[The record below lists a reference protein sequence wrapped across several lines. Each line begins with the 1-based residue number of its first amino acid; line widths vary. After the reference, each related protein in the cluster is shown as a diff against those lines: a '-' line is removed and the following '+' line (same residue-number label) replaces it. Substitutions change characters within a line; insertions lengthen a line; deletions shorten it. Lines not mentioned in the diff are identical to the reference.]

1 MKHNIDSCFIDSVI
15 KKDLFKSSLKKTSFI
30 IDKIKKSKDPLLL
43 SFLNQ
48 FYNYEKKKINKLAS
62 YYQKKFKDVIVL
74 GTGGSS
80 KAGRTFVQIAYR
92 TFGRNP
98 KLPQITFLEN
108 IDFQDF
114 NDLFKKKKI
123 NLKKTGIIVISKSGE
138 TNETLVQFLIFL
150 SKYRK
155 NFGKEKIQKHFTVI
169 TKKGNSSLR
178 NLANDFLID
187 VIDLDNNLSGRF
199 SAFSPVGLLPAA
211 ISGLNIKKIT
221 EGASSLLNKSLK
233 KQRKVPSEGAALH
246 HAAQN
251 SKINISVLLTYTERL
266 RNFGFWHEQL
276 IAESL
281 GKKNTG
287 FTPIHSMGATDQHSL
302 LQLFLEGPK
311 DKLITFIT
319 LKKQKD
325 QIKINK
331 NLISKVKKLFFLKKK
346 SLNKLLDFEMEKV
359 CRLLKEYKRPYRT
372 IILNKCDEF
381 EIGYLMMNFMLETII
396 LAYLNNLNPF
406 DQPAIDKG
414 KSISLK

>member
-1 MKHNIDSCFIDSVI
+1 MKHNIDNCFIDSVI
-15 KKDLFKSSLKKTSFI
+15 KKNLFKSSLKKIDFI
-30 IDKIKKSKDPLLL
+30 IDEIKKSKDPLLL

-48 FYNYEKKKINKLAS
+48 FYSYQKKKINKLAS
-62 YYQKKFKDVIVL
+62 YHQKNFKDVIIL

-80 KAGRTFVQIAYR
+80 KSGRTFVQIAYR
-92 TFGRNP
+92 TFGRHP
-98 KLPQITFLEN
+98 KFPKITFLEN

-114 NDLFKKKKI
+114 DDLFKKI
-123 NLKKTGIIVISKSGE
+123 NLKKTGIIVISNSGE

-150 SKYRK
+150 SKYRTSFQK
-155 NFGKEKIQKHFTVI
+155 KKIQKYFTVI
-169 TKKGNSSLR
+169 TKRGSSSLR
-178 NLANDFLID
+178 NLAKDFSIN
-187 VIDLDNNLSGRF
+187 VIDLDNNLTGRF
-199 SAFSPVGLLPAA
+199 SSFSPVGLLPAA
-211 ISGLNIKKIT
+211 ISGLNITKIT
-221 EGASSLLNKSLK
+221 EGALSLLNKSLK
-233 KQRKVPSEGAALH
+233 KQQKTPFEGAAILY
-246 HAAQN
+246 AAQN

-281 GKKNTG
+281 GKKNSG

-311 DKLITFIT
+311 DKIITFIT

-325 QIKINK
+325 QIKINN
-331 NLISKVKKLFFLKKK
+331 NLISKIKKLSFLKKK

-359 CRLLKEYKRPYRT
+359 CGLLKEYKRPYRT
-372 IILNKCDEF
+372 ITLNKCDEF
-381 EIGYLMMNFMLETII
+381 EIGYLMMNFMLETIT

-414 KSISLK
+414 KSINLK

>member
-1 MKHNIDSCFIDSVI
+1 MKHNINNCFIDSVI
-15 KKDLFKSSLKKTSFI
+15 KKDSFKSSLKKTNFI
-30 IDKIKKSKDPLLL
+30 IDQIKKSKEPLLL

-48 FYNYEKKKINKLAS
+48 FNNYQKEELNKLGS
-62 YYQKKFKDVIVL
+62 YYQKNFKDVIIL

-92 TFGRNP
+92 TFGRSP
-98 KLPQITFLEN
+98 KFPKITFLEN

-114 NDLFKKKKI
+114 NDLFKKI

-150 SKYRK
+150 SKY
-155 NFGKEKIQKHFTVI
+155 KESFQKQKIEKYFTVI
-169 TKKGNSSLR
+169 TKKGSSSLR
-178 NLANDFLID
+178 NLANDFSIG

-199 SAFSPVGLLPAA
+199 SAFSPIGLLPAA
-211 ISGLNIKKIT
+211 ISGLNVQNIT
-221 EGASSLLNKSLK
+221 KGALSLLNEYLK
-233 KQRKVPSEGAALH
+233 KQQIIPSEGAALH
-246 HAAQN
+246 YAAQN

-266 RNFGFWHEQL
+266 RNFGYWHEQL

-281 GKKNTG
+281 GKKNKG
-287 FTPIHSMGATDQHSL
+287 FTPVHSMGATDQHSL

-325 QIKINK
+325 QIKINN
-331 NLISKVKKLFFLKKK
+331 NLISKVKKLSFLKKE

-359 CRLLKEYKRPYRT
+359 CRLLNEYKRPYRT
-372 IILNKCDEF
+372 IILNKCAEF

-414 KSISLK
+414 KSIKLK

>member
-1 MKHNIDSCFIDSVI
+1 MKHNINNCFIDSVI
-15 KKDLFKSSLKKTSFI
+15 KKDSYKSSLKKINFI
-30 IDKIKKSKDPLLL
+30 IDQIKKSKEPLLL

-48 FYNYEKKKINKLAS
+48 FNNYQKEELNKLGS
-62 YYQKKFKDVIVL
+62 YYQKNFKDVIIL

-92 TFGRNP
+92 TFGRSP
-98 KLPQITFLEN
+98 KFPKITFLEN

-114 NDLFKKKKI
+114 NDLFKKI

-138 TNETLVQFLIFL
+138 TNETLVQILIFL
-150 SKYRK
+150 SKY
-155 NFGKEKIQKHFTVI
+155 KESFQKQKIEKYFTVI
-169 TKKGNSSLR
+169 TKKGSSSLR
-178 NLANDFLID
+178 NLANDFSIG

-199 SAFSPVGLLPAA
+199 SAFSPIGLLPAA
-211 ISGLNIKKIT
+211 ISGLNVQNIT
-221 EGASSLLNKSLK
+221 KGALSLLNEYLK
-233 KQRKVPSEGAALH
+233 KQQIIPSEGAALH
-246 HAAQN
+246 YAAQN

-266 RNFGFWHEQL
+266 RNFGYWHEQL

-281 GKKNTG
+281 GKKNKG
-287 FTPIHSMGATDQHSL
+287 FTPVHSMGATDQHSL

-325 QIKINK
+325 QIKINN
-331 NLISKVKKLFFLKKK
+331 NLISKVKKLSFLKKE

-359 CRLLKEYKRPYRT
+359 CRLLNEYKRPYRT
-372 IILNKCDEF
+372 IILNKCAEF

-414 KSISLK
+414 KSIKLK

>member
-1 MKHNIDSCFIDSVI
+1 MKHNINNCFIDSVI
-15 KKDLFKSSLKKTSFI
+15 KKDSYKSSLKKINFI
-30 IDKIKKSKDPLLL
+30 IDQIKKSKEPLLL

-48 FYNYEKKKINKLAS
+48 FNNYQKEELNKLGS
-62 YYQKKFKDVIVL
+62 YYQKNFKDVIIL

-92 TFGRNP
+92 TFGRSP
-98 KLPQITFLEN
+98 KFPKITFLEN

-114 NDLFKKKKI
+114 NDLFKKI

-150 SKYRK
+150 SKY
-155 NFGKEKIQKHFTVI
+155 KESFQKQKIEKYFTVI
-169 TKKGNSSLR
+169 TKKGSSLLR
-178 NLANDFLID
+178 NLANDFSIG

-199 SAFSPVGLLPAA
+199 SAFSPIGLLPAA
-211 ISGLNIKKIT
+211 ISGLNVQNIT
-221 EGASSLLNKSLK
+221 KGALSLLNEYLK
-233 KQRKVPSEGAALH
+233 KQQIIPSEGAALH
-246 HAAQN
+246 YAAQN

-266 RNFGFWHEQL
+266 RNFGYWHEQL

-281 GKKNTG
+281 GKKNKG
-287 FTPIHSMGATDQHSL
+287 FTPVHSMGATDQHSL

-325 QIKINK
+325 QIKINN
-331 NLISKVKKLFFLKKK
+331 NLISKVKKLSFLKKE

-359 CRLLKEYKRPYRT
+359 CRLLNEYKRPYRT
-372 IILNKCDEF
+372 IILNKCAEF

-414 KSISLK
+414 KSIKLK

>member
-1 MKHNIDSCFIDSVI
+1 MKHNINNCFIDSVI
-15 KKDLFKSSLKKTSFI
+15 KKDSYKSSLKKINFI
-30 IDKIKKSKDPLLL
+30 IDQIKKSKEPLLL

-48 FYNYEKKKINKLAS
+48 FNNYQKEELNKLGS
-62 YYQKKFKDVIVL
+62 YYQKNFKDVIIL
-74 GTGGSS
+74 GTRGSS

-92 TFGRNP
+92 TFGRSP
-98 KLPQITFLEN
+98 KFPKITFLEN

-114 NDLFKKKKI
+114 NDLFKKI

-150 SKYRK
+150 SKY
-155 NFGKEKIQKHFTVI
+155 KESFQKQKIEKYFTVI
-169 TKKGNSSLR
+169 TKKGSSSLR
-178 NLANDFLID
+178 NLANDFSIG

-199 SAFSPVGLLPAA
+199 SAFSPIGLLPAA
-211 ISGLNIKKIT
+211 ISGLNVQNIT
-221 EGASSLLNKSLK
+221 KGALSLLNEYLK
-233 KQRKVPSEGAALH
+233 KQQIIPSEGAALH
-246 HAAQN
+246 YAAQN

-266 RNFGFWHEQL
+266 RNFGYWHEQL

-281 GKKNTG
+281 GKKNKG
-287 FTPIHSMGATDQHSL
+287 FTPVHSMGATDQHSL

-325 QIKINK
+325 QIKINN
-331 NLISKVKKLFFLKKK
+331 NLISKVKKLSFLKKE

-359 CRLLKEYKRPYRT
+359 CRLLNEYKRPYRT
-372 IILNKCDEF
+372 IILNKCAEF

-414 KSISLK
+414 KSIKLK

>member
-1 MKHNIDSCFIDSVI
+1 MKHNINNCFIDPVI
-15 KKDLFKSSLKKTSFI
+15 KKDLFKSSMNKISLI
-30 IDKIKKSKDPLLL
+30 IDKIKVSKDPLLL

-48 FYNYEKKKINKLAS
+48 FDNYQEKKINKLAL
-62 YYQKKFKDVIVL
+62 YYQKSFKDVIIL

-92 TFGRNP
+92 TFGRSP
-98 KLPQITFLEN
+98 KFPKITFLEN

-114 NDLFKKKKI
+114 NDLFKKI

-138 TNETLVQFLIFL
+138 TNETLIQFLVFL
-150 SKYRK
+150 SKYK
-155 NFGKEKIQKHFTVI
+155 TNFKKKEIQKYFTVI
-169 TKKGNSSLR
+169 TRKESNSLR
-178 NLANDFLID
+178 NLAKNFSINIMDID
-187 VIDLDNNLSGRF
+187 SDLSGRF

-221 EGASSLLNKSLK
+221 EGAASLLNKSLK
-233 KQRKVPSEGAALH
+233 KKQKTPFEGAALH
-246 HAAQN
+246 FSAQK

-266 RNFGFWHEQL
+266 RNFGYWHEQL
-276 IAESL
+276 MSESL
-281 GKKNTG
+281 GKKNIG

-311 DKLITFIT
+311 DKLITFIA

-325 QIKINK
+325 RIKISN
-331 NLISKVKKLFFLKKK
+331 NLISKVKKLSFLKKK
-346 SLNKLLDFEMEKV
+346 SLNTLLDFEMEKV
-359 CRLLKEYKRPYRT
+359 CKLLNEYKRPYR
-372 IILNKCDEF
+372 IITLNKCAEF
-381 EIGYLMMNFMLETII
+381 EIGYLMMNFMLETIT

>member
-1 MKHNIDSCFIDSVI
+1 MKHNIDNCFIDPVI
-15 KKDLFKSSLKKTSFI
+15 RKDLFKSTLNKIGSI
-30 IDKIKKSKDPLLL
+30 IEKIKKKEDPLLL

-48 FYNYEKKKINKLAS
+48 FNNFEKKKINNLAH
-62 YYQKKFKDVIVL
+62 YHQKNFSDVIVL

-98 KLPQITFLEN
+98 KFPKITFIEN

-114 NDLFKKKKI
+114 NDLFKKI
-123 NLKKTGIIVISKSGE
+123 NLKKTGVIVISKSGE
-138 TNETLVQFLIFL
+138 TNETLVQFLVFL
-150 SKYRK
+150 SKYK
-155 NFGKEKIQKHFTVI
+155 SIFEKKKIQKYFTVI
-169 TKKGNSSLR
+169 TKKGESSLR
-178 NLANDFLID
+178 NLAEDFSIKIL
-187 VIDLDNNLSGRF
+187 DLDSNLSGRF
-199 SAFSPVGLLPAA
+199 SAFSSVGLLPAA
-211 ISGLNIKKIT
+211 ISGLNTKKILD
-221 EGASSLLNKSLK
+221 GASSLLSKSLK
-233 KQRKVPSEGAALH
+233 KKMLVPYEGAALH
-246 HAAQN
+246 YAAQN

-281 GKKNTG
+281 GKKNLG

-311 DKLITFIT
+311 DKLITFVT

-325 QIKINK
+325 KIKIHN
-331 NLISKVKKLFFLKKK
+331 NLFTKVKRLSFLKKK
-346 SLNKLLDFEMEKV
+346 SLNKLLDFEMDKV
-359 CRLLKEYKRPYRT
+359 CKLLKKYKRPFR
-372 IILNKCDEF
+372 IITLKKCDEY
-381 EIGYLMMNFMLETII
+381 EIGYLMMNFMLETIT

-414 KSISLK
+414 KSIKLK

>member
-1 MKHNIDSCFIDSVI
+1 MKHNIDNCFIDSVI
-15 KKDLFKSSLKKTSFI
+15 KKDSYKSSLKKINFI
-30 IDKIKKSKDPLLL
+30 IDQIKKSKEPLLL

-48 FYNYEKKKINKLAS
+48 FNNYQKEELNKLGS
-62 YYQKKFKDVIVL
+62 YYQKNFKDVIIL

-92 TFGRNP
+92 TFGRSP
-98 KLPQITFLEN
+98 KFPKITFLEN

-114 NDLFKKKKI
+114 NDLFKKI

-150 SKYRK
+150 SKY
-155 NFGKEKIQKHFTVI
+155 KESFQKQKIEKYFTVI
-169 TKKGNSSLR
+169 TKKGSSSLR
-178 NLANDFLID
+178 NLANDFSIG

-199 SAFSPVGLLPAA
+199 SAFSPIGLLPAA
-211 ISGLNIKKIT
+211 ISGLNVQNIT
-221 EGASSLLNKSLK
+221 KGALSLLNEYLK
-233 KQRKVPSEGAALH
+233 KQQIIPSEGAALH
-246 HAAQN
+246 YAAQN

-266 RNFGFWHEQL
+266 RNFGYWHEQL

-281 GKKNTG
+281 GKKNKG
-287 FTPIHSMGATDQHSL
+287 FTPVHSMGATDQHSL

-325 QIKINK
+325 QIKINN
-331 NLISKVKKLFFLKKK
+331 NLISKVKKLSFLKKE

-359 CRLLKEYKRPYRT
+359 CRLLNEYKRPYRT
-372 IILNKCDEF
+372 IILNKCAEF

-414 KSISLK
+414 KSIKLK

>member
-1 MKHNIDSCFIDSVI
+1 MKHNINNCFISSVI
-15 KKDLFKSSLKKTSFI
+15 KKDLFKSSLKKINFI
-30 IDKIKKSKDPLLL
+30 IDQIKKSKESLLL

-48 FYNYEKKKINKLAS
+48 FNNYQKEKLNKLAS
-62 YYQKKFKDVIVL
+62 YYQKNFKDVIIL

-98 KLPQITFLEN
+98 KFPKITFLEN

-114 NDLFKKKKI
+114 NDLFKKI

-150 SKYRK
+150 SKY
-155 NFGKEKIQKHFTVI
+155 KESFQKQKIEKYFTVI
-169 TKKGNSSLR
+169 TKKGSSSLR
-178 NLANDFLID
+178 NLANDFSIG

-199 SAFSPVGLLPAA
+199 SAFSPIGLLPAA
-211 ISGLNIKKIT
+211 ISGLNVQNIT
-221 EGASSLLNKSLK
+221 KGALSLLNEYLK
-233 KQRKVPSEGAALH
+233 KQQIIPSEGAALH
-246 HAAQN
+246 YAAQN

-266 RNFGFWHEQL
+266 RNFGYWHEQL

-281 GKKNTG
+281 GKKNKG
-287 FTPIHSMGATDQHSL
+287 FTPVHSMGATDQHSL

-325 QIKINK
+325 QIKINN
-331 NLISKVKKLFFLKKK
+331 NLISKVKKLSFLKKE

-359 CRLLKEYKRPYRT
+359 CRLLNEYKRPYRT
-372 IILNKCDEF
+372 IILNKCAEF

-414 KSISLK
+414 KSIKLK

>member
-1 MKHNIDSCFIDSVI
+1 MKHNINNCFIDPVI
-15 KKDLFKSSLKKTSFI
+15 RKDLFKSSMNKINLI

-48 FYNYEKKKINKLAS
+48 FDNYQKKKINKLAL
-62 YYQKKFKDVIVL
+62 YYQKSFTDVIIL

-92 TFGRNP
+92 TFGRSP
-98 KLPQITFLEN
+98 KFPKITFLEN

-114 NDLFKKKKI
+114 NDLFKKI

-150 SKYRK
+150 SKY
-155 NFGKEKIQKHFTVI
+155 KESFQKQKIEKYFTVI
-169 TKKGNSSLR
+169 TKKGSSSLR
-178 NLANDFLID
+178 NLANDFSIG

-199 SAFSPVGLLPAA
+199 SAFSPIGLLPAA
-211 ISGLNIKKIT
+211 ISGLNVQNIT
-221 EGASSLLNKSLK
+221 KGALSLLNEYLK
-233 KQRKVPSEGAALH
+233 KQQIIPSEGAALH
-246 HAAQN
+246 YAAQN

-266 RNFGFWHEQL
+266 RNFGYWHEQL

-281 GKKNTG
+281 GKKNKG
-287 FTPIHSMGATDQHSL
+287 FTPVHSMGATDQHSL

-325 QIKINK
+325 QIKINN
-331 NLISKVKKLFFLKKK
+331 NLISKVKKLSFLKKE

-359 CRLLKEYKRPYRT
+359 CRLLNEYKRPYRT
-372 IILNKCDEF
+372 IILNKCAEF

-414 KSISLK
+414 KSIKLK

>member
-30 IDKIKKSKDPLLL
+30 IDEIKKSKDPLLL

-48 FYNYEKKKINKLAS
+48 FYNYGKKKINKLAS
-62 YYQKKFKDVIVL
+62 YYQKNFKDVIVL

-114 NDLFKKKKI
+114 NDLFKKI

-155 NFGKEKIQKHFTVI
+155 NFGKEKIQKHFTII

-211 ISGLNIKKIT
+211 IAGLNIKKIT
-221 EGASSLLNKSLK
+221 EGASSLLNKFLK
-233 KQRKVPSEGAALH
+233 KQRKIPSEGAALH
-246 HAAQN
+246 YAAQN

-319 LKKQKD
+319 LKTQKD

-372 IILNKCDEF
+372 IMLNKCDEF

>member
-1 MKHNIDSCFIDSVI
+1 MKHNINNCFIDSVI
-15 KKDLFKSSLKKTSFI
+15 KKDSYKSSLKKTNFI
-30 IDKIKKSKDPLLL
+30 IDQIKKSKEPLLL

-48 FYNYEKKKINKLAS
+48 FNNYQKEELNKLGS
-62 YYQKKFKDVIVL
+62 YYQKNFKDVIIL

-92 TFGRNP
+92 TFGRSP
-98 KLPQITFLEN
+98 KFPKITFLEN

-114 NDLFKKKKI
+114 NDLFKKI

-150 SKYRK
+150 SKY
-155 NFGKEKIQKHFTVI
+155 KESFQKQKIEKYFTVI
-169 TKKGNSSLR
+169 TKKGSSSLR
-178 NLANDFLID
+178 NLANDFSIG

-199 SAFSPVGLLPAA
+199 SAFSPIGLLPAA
-211 ISGLNIKKIT
+211 ISGLNVQNIT
-221 EGASSLLNKSLK
+221 KGALSLLNEYLK
-233 KQRKVPSEGAALH
+233 KQQIIPSEGAALH
-246 HAAQN
+246 YAAQN

-266 RNFGFWHEQL
+266 RNFGYWHEQL

-281 GKKNTG
+281 GKKNKG
-287 FTPIHSMGATDQHSL
+287 FTPVHSMGATDQHSL

-325 QIKINK
+325 QIKINN
-331 NLISKVKKLFFLKKK
+331 NLISKVKKLSFLKKE

-359 CRLLKEYKRPYRT
+359 CRLLNEYKRPYRT
-372 IILNKCDEF
+372 IILNKCAEF

-414 KSISLK
+414 KSIKLK

>member
-1 MKHNIDSCFIDSVI
+1 MKHNINSCFVDNVI
-15 KKDLFKSSLKKTSFI
+15 KKDLFKSSLKKINFI
-30 IDKIKKSKDPLLL
+30 IDQIKKSKEPLLL

-48 FYNYEKKKINKLAS
+48 FNNYQKEELNKLGS
-62 YYQKKFKDVIVL
+62 YYQKNFKDVIIL

-92 TFGRNP
+92 TFGRSP
-98 KLPQITFLEN
+98 KFPKITFLEN

-114 NDLFKKKKI
+114 NDLFKKI

-150 SKYRK
+150 SKY
-155 NFGKEKIQKHFTVI
+155 KESFQKQKIEKYFTVI
-169 TKKGNSSLR
+169 TKKGSSSLR
-178 NLANDFLID
+178 NLANDFSIG

-199 SAFSPVGLLPAA
+199 SAFSPIGLLPAA
-211 ISGLNIKKIT
+211 ISGLNVQNIT
-221 EGASSLLNKSLK
+221 KGALSLLNEYLK
-233 KQRKVPSEGAALH
+233 KQQIIPSEGAALH
-246 HAAQN
+246 YAAQN

-266 RNFGFWHEQL
+266 RNFGYWHEQL

-281 GKKNTG
+281 GKKNKG

-325 QIKINK
+325 QIKINN
-331 NLISKVKKLFFLKKK
+331 NLISKVKKLSFLKKE

-359 CRLLKEYKRPYRT
+359 CRLLNEYKRPYRT
-372 IILNKCDEF
+372 IILNKCAEF

-414 KSISLK
+414 KSIKLK

>member
-1 MKHNIDSCFIDSVI
+1 MKHTINNCFINSVI
-15 KKDLFKSSLKKTSFI
+15 KKDLFKSSLKKINFI
-30 IDKIKKSKDPLLL
+30 IDQIKKSKEPLLL

-48 FYNYEKKKINKLAS
+48 FNNYQKEELNKLGS
-62 YYQKKFKDVIVL
+62 YYQKNFKDVIIL

-92 TFGRNP
+92 TFGRHP
-98 KLPQITFLEN
+98 KFPNITFLEN

-114 NDLFKKKKI
+114 NDLFKKI

-150 SKYRK
+150 SKY
-155 NFGKEKIQKHFTVI
+155 KESFQKLKIEKYFTVI
-169 TKKGNSSLR
+169 TKKGSSSLR
-178 NLANDFLID
+178 NLANDFSIG

-199 SAFSPVGLLPAA
+199 SAFSPIGLLPAA
-211 ISGLNIKKIT
+211 ISGLNVQNIT
-221 EGASSLLNKSLK
+221 KGALSLLNEYLK
-233 KQRKVPSEGAALH
+233 KQQIIPSEGAALH
-246 HAAQN
+246 YAAQN

-266 RNFGFWHEQL
+266 RNFGYWHEQL

-281 GKKNTG
+281 GKKNKG
-287 FTPIHSMGATDQHSL
+287 FTPVHSMGATDQHSL

-325 QIKINK
+325 QIKINN
-331 NLISKVKKLFFLKKK
+331 NLISKVKKLSFLKKE

-359 CRLLKEYKRPYRT
+359 CRLLNEYKRPYRT
-372 IILNKCDEF
+372 IILNKCAEF

-414 KSISLK
+414 KSIKLK

>member
-1 MKHNIDSCFIDSVI
+1 MKHNINNCFIDSVI
-15 KKDLFKSSLKKTSFI
+15 KKDSYKSSLKKINFI
-30 IDKIKKSKDPLLL
+30 IDQIKKSKEPLLL

-48 FYNYEKKKINKLAS
+48 FNNYQKEELNKLGS
-62 YYQKKFKDVIVL
+62 YYQKNFKDVIIL

-92 TFGRNP
+92 TFGRSP
-98 KLPQITFLEN
+98 KFPKITFLEN

-114 NDLFKKKKI
+114 NDLFKKI

-150 SKYRK
+150 SKY
-155 NFGKEKIQKHFTVI
+155 KESFQKQKIEKYFTVI
-169 TKKGNSSLR
+169 TKKGSSSLR
-178 NLANDFLID
+178 NLANDFSIG

-199 SAFSPVGLLPAA
+199 SAFSPIGLLPAA
-211 ISGLNIKKIT
+211 ISGLNVQNIT
-221 EGASSLLNKSLK
+221 KGALSLLNEYLK
-233 KQRKVPSEGAALH
+233 KQQIIPSEGAALH
-246 HAAQN
+246 YAAQN

-266 RNFGFWHEQL
+266 RNFGYWHEQL

-281 GKKNTG
+281 GKKNKG
-287 FTPIHSMGATDQHSL
+287 FTPVHSMGATDQHSL

-325 QIKINK
+325 QIKINN
-331 NLISKVKKLFFLKKK
+331 NLISKVKKLSFLKKE

-359 CRLLKEYKRPYRT
+359 CRLLNEYKRPYRT
-372 IILNKCDEF
+372 IILNKCAEF

-414 KSISLK
+414 KSIKLK

>member
-1 MKHNIDSCFIDSVI
+1 MKHNINNCFIDSVI
-15 KKDLFKSSLKKTSFI
+15 KKDSYKSSLKKINFI
-30 IDKIKKSKDPLLL
+30 IDQIKKSKEPLLL

-48 FYNYEKKKINKLAS
+48 FNNYQKEELNKLGS
-62 YYQKKFKDVIVL
+62 YYQKNFKDVIIL

-92 TFGRNP
+92 TFGRSP
-98 KLPQITFLEN
+98 KFPKITFLEN

-114 NDLFKKKKI
+114 NDLFKKI

-150 SKYRK
+150 SKY
-155 NFGKEKIQKHFTVI
+155 KESFQKQKIEKYFTVI
-169 TKKGNSSLR
+169 TKKGSSSLR
-178 NLANDFLID
+178 NLANDFSIG

-199 SAFSPVGLLPAA
+199 SAFSPIGLLPAA
-211 ISGLNIKKIT
+211 ISGLNVQNIT
-221 EGASSLLNKSLK
+221 KGALSLLNEYLK
-233 KQRKVPSEGAALH
+233 KQQIIPSEGAALH
-246 HAAQN
+246 YAAQN

-266 RNFGFWHEQL
+266 RNFGYWHEQL

-281 GKKNTG
+281 GKKNKG
-287 FTPIHSMGATDQHSL
+287 FTPVHSMGATDQHSL

-325 QIKINK
+325 QIKINN
-331 NLISKVKKLFFLKKK
+331 NLISKVKKLSFLKKE

-372 IILNKCDEF
+372 ITLNKCDEF

-414 KSISLK
+414 KSIKLK

>member
-1 MKHNIDSCFIDSVI
+1 MKHNINNCFIDSVI
-15 KKDLFKSSLKKTSFI
+15 KKDSFKSSLKKTNFI
-30 IDKIKKSKDPLLL
+30 IDQIKKSKEPLLL

-48 FYNYEKKKINKLAS
+48 FNNYQKEELNKLGS
-62 YYQKKFKDVIVL
+62 YYQKNFKDVIIL

-92 TFGRNP
+92 TFGRSP
-98 KLPQITFLEN
+98 KFPKITFLEN

-114 NDLFKKKKI
+114 NDLFKKI

-150 SKYRK
+150 SKY
-155 NFGKEKIQKHFTVI
+155 KESFQKQKIEKYFTVI
-169 TKKGNSSLR
+169 TKKGSSSLR
-178 NLANDFLID
+178 NLANDFSIG

-199 SAFSPVGLLPAA
+199 SAFSPIGLLPAA
-211 ISGLNIKKIT
+211 ISGLNVQNIT
-221 EGASSLLNKSLK
+221 KGALSLLNEYLK
-233 KQRKVPSEGAALH
+233 KQQIIPSEGAALH
-246 HAAQN
+246 YAAQN

-266 RNFGFWHEQL
+266 RNFGYCNEQL
-276 IAESL
+276 ISERL
-281 GKKNTG
+281 GKKNKG

-325 QIKINK
+325 QIKINN
-331 NLISKVKKLFFLKKK
+331 NLISKVKKLSFLKKE

-359 CRLLKEYKRPYRT
+359 CRLLNEYKRPYRT
-372 IILNKCDEF
+372 IILNKCEEF

-414 KSISLK
+414 KSIKLK

>member
-1 MKHNIDSCFIDSVI
+1 MKHNINSCFVDNVI
-15 KKDLFKSSLKKTSFI
+15 KKDLFKSSLKKINFI
-30 IDKIKKSKDPLLL
+30 IDQIKKSKEPLLL
-43 SFLNQ
+43 SFLKQ
-48 FYNYEKKKINKLAS
+48 FKNYQKEKLNKLAS
-62 YYQKKFKDVIVL
+62 YYQKNFKDVIIL

-98 KLPQITFLEN
+98 KFPKITFLEN

-114 NDLFKKKKI
+114 NDLFKKI

-150 SKYRK
+150 SKY
-155 NFGKEKIQKHFTVI
+155 KESFQKQKIEKYFTVI
-169 TKKGNSSLR
+169 TKKGSSSLR
-178 NLANDFLID
+178 NLANDFSIG

-199 SAFSPVGLLPAA
+199 SAFSPIGLLPAA
-211 ISGLNIKKIT
+211 ISGLNVQNIT
-221 EGASSLLNKSLK
+221 KGALSLLNEYLK
-233 KQRKVPSEGAALH
+233 KQQIIPSEGAALH
-246 HAAQN
+246 YAAQN

-266 RNFGFWHEQL
+266 RNFGYWHEQL

-281 GKKNTG
+281 GKKNKG

-319 LKKQKD
+319 LKRQKD
-325 QIKINK
+325 QIKINN
-331 NLISKVKKLFFLKKK
+331 NLISKVKKLSFLKKE

-359 CRLLKEYKRPYRT
+359 CRLLNEYKRPYRT
-372 IILNKCDEF
+372 IILNKCAEF

-414 KSISLK
+414 KSIKLK

>member
-1 MKHNIDSCFIDSVI
+1 MKHNINNCFIDSVI
-15 KKDLFKSSLKKTSFI
+15 KKDSYKASLKKTNFI
-30 IDKIKKSKDPLLL
+30 IDEIKKSNDPFLT

-48 FYNYEKKKINKLAS
+48 LHYYQEKKLNKLAL
-62 YYQKKFKDVIVL
+62 YYRKNFKDVIVL

-98 KLPQITFLEN
+98 KFPKITFLEN

-114 NDLFKKKKI
+114 NDLFKKI
-123 NLKKTGIIVISKSGE
+123 NLKKTGVIVISKSGE

-150 SKYRK
+150 SKYKKSFQKKR
-155 NFGKEKIQKHFTVI
+155 IQKHFTII
-169 TKKGNSSLR
+169 TKKDSSTLR
-178 NLANDFLID
+178 NLANDFSID
-187 VIDLDNNLSGRF
+187 IVDLDSNLSGRF

-221 EGASSLLNKSLK
+221 EGALFLLK
-233 KQRKVPSEGAALH
+233 KTLKKEHKIPSEGAALH
-246 HAAQN
+246 YSAQN

-287 FTPIHSMGATDQHSL
+287 FTPLHSMGATDQHSL

-325 QIKINK
+325 QIKIN
-331 NLISKVKKLFFLKKK
+331 NSLIAKVKKLSFLKKK

-359 CRLLKEYKRPYRT
+359 CKLLNDYKRPYRT
-372 IILNKCDEF
+372 ITLDKCEEF
-381 EIGYLMMNFMLETII
+381 EIGSLMMNFMLETII
-396 LAYLNNLNPF
+396 LSYLNNLNPF

-414 KSISLK
+414 KSINLK

>member
-1 MKHNIDSCFIDSVI
+1 M
-15 KKDLFKSSLKKTSFI
+15 
-30 IDKIKKSKDPLLL
+30 
-43 SFLNQ
+43 
-48 FYNYEKKKINKLAS
+48 KKKYINRFAL
-62 YYQKKFKDVIVL
+62 YHQKNFKDVIIL

-92 TFGRNP
+92 TFGRHP
-98 KLPQITFLEN
+98 KFPKITFLEN

-114 NDLFKKKKI
+114 NDLFKKI
-123 NLKKTGIIVISKSGE
+123 NLKKTGVIVISKSGE

-150 SKYRK
+150 SKYKKIFNK
-155 NFGKEKIQKHFTVI
+155 NKIKKYFTVI
-169 TKKGNSSLR
+169 TRKGNSSLR
-178 NLANDFLID
+178 NLANDFLINI
-187 VIDLDNNLSGRF
+187 IDLDNDLSGRF

-211 ISGLNIKKIT
+211 ISGLNIKKIRD
-221 EGASSLLNKSLK
+221 GALSLLYKSLK
-233 KQRKVPSEGAALH
+233 KQQKIASEGAALH
-246 HAAQN
+246 FVAQN

-281 GKKNTG
+281 GKENMG

-319 LKKQKD
+319 LKEQKD

-331 NLISKVKKLFFLKKK
+331 DLISKVEKLSFLKKK
-346 SLNKLLDFEMEKV
+346 SLNKLLDFEMQKV
-359 CRLLKEYKRPYRT
+359 CQLLKENKRPYR
-372 IILNKCDEF
+372 IITLNKCNEF

-406 DQPAIDKG
+406 NQPAIDKG
-414 KSISLK
+414 KNIKLK

>member
-1 MKHNIDSCFIDSVI
+1 MKHTINNCFINSVI
-15 KKDLFKSSLKKTSFI
+15 KKDLFKSSLKKINFI
-30 IDKIKKSKDPLLL
+30 VDQIKKSKDPLLI

-48 FYNYEKKKINKLAS
+48 FNN
-62 YYQKKFKDVIVL
+62 YQKKEIEKLALYYKKNFKNIIVL

-98 KLPQITFLEN
+98 KFPKINFLEN

-114 NDLFKKKKI
+114 NDLFKKI
-123 NLKKTGIIVISKSGE
+123 
-138 TNETLVQFLIFL
+138 NETLVQFLIFL
-150 SKYRK
+150 SKYK
-155 NFGKEKIQKHFTVI
+155 QSFQKKKIHKHFTVV
-169 TKKGNSSLR
+169 TKKGSSALR
-178 NLANDFLID
+178 NLANDFSIE

-211 ISGLNIKKIT
+211 IAGLNINKIT
-221 EGASSLLNKSLK
+221 EGALSLLKKFLK
-233 KQRKVPSEGAALH
+233 KQQRIPSEGAALH
-246 HAAQN
+246 YVAQN

-276 IAESL
+276 MAESL
-281 GKKNTG
+281 GKKNIG

-325 QIKINK
+325 QIKINN
-331 NLISKVKKLFFLKKK
+331 NLISKVKKLSFLKKE

-359 CRLLKEYKRPYRT
+359 CRLLNEYKRPYRT
-372 IILNKCDEF
+372 IILNKCAEF

-414 KSISLK
+414 KSINLK

>member
-1 MKHNIDSCFIDSVI
+1 MKHNINNCFIDSVI
-15 KKDLFKSSLKKTSFI
+15 KKDSYKSSLKKINFI
-30 IDKIKKSKDPLLL
+30 IDQIKKSKEPLLL

-48 FYNYEKKKINKLAS
+48 FNNYQKEELNKLGS
-62 YYQKKFKDVIVL
+62 YYQKNFKDVIIL

-92 TFGRNP
+92 TFGRSP
-98 KLPQITFLEN
+98 KFPKITFLEN

-114 NDLFKKKKI
+114 NDLFKKI

-150 SKYRK
+150 SKY
-155 NFGKEKIQKHFTVI
+155 KESFQKQKIEKYFTVI
-169 TKKGNSSLR
+169 TKKGSSSLR
-178 NLANDFLID
+178 NLANDFSIG

-199 SAFSPVGLLPAA
+199 SGFSPIGLLPAA
-211 ISGLNIKKIT
+211 ISGLNVQNIT
-221 EGASSLLNKSLK
+221 KGALSLLNEYLK
-233 KQRKVPSEGAALH
+233 KQQIIPSEGAALH
-246 HAAQN
+246 YAAQN

-266 RNFGFWHEQL
+266 RNFGYWHEQL

-281 GKKNTG
+281 GKKNKG

-325 QIKINK
+325 QIKINN
-331 NLISKVKKLFFLKKK
+331 NLISKVKKLSFLKKE

-359 CRLLKEYKRPYRT
+359 CRLLNEYKRPYRT
-372 IILNKCDEF
+372 IILNKCAEF

-414 KSISLK
+414 KSIKLK

>member
-1 MKHNIDSCFIDSVI
+1 MKHNIDNCFIDPVI
-15 KKDLFKSSLKKTSFI
+15 KKNLFKSTLNKI
-30 IDKIKKSKDPLLL
+30 DLVIDKIKKGKDPLLI

-48 FYNYEKKKINKLAS
+48 FHNYDKKKLNKLAL
-62 YYQKKFKDVIVL
+62 YHQKNFKDVIIL

-92 TFGRNP
+92 TFGRHP
-98 KLPQITFLEN
+98 KFPKITFIEN

-114 NDLFKKKKI
+114 NDLFKKI
-123 NLKKTGIIVISKSGE
+123 NLKKTGVIVISKSGE
-138 TNETLVQFLIFL
+138 TNETLVQFLVFL
-150 SKYRK
+150 SKYRDSFEKK
-155 NFGKEKIQKHFTVI
+155 NIQKHFTVI
-169 TKKGNSSLR
+169 TKKGSTSLR
-178 NLANDFLID
+178 NLAKDFSINI
-187 VIDLDNNLSGRF
+187 IDLDSNLSGRF

-211 ISGLNIKKIT
+211 ISGLNTKKIK
-221 EGASSLLNKSLK
+221 EGALSLLNNFLK
-233 KQRKVPSEGAALH
+233 KKETTAFEGAALH
-246 HAAQN
+246 YAAQN

-276 IAESL
+276 VAESL
-281 GKKNTG
+281 GKKNSG

-325 QIKINK
+325 KIKIN
-331 NLISKVKKLFFLKKK
+331 NDLFSKINKLSFLKKK
-346 SLNKLLDFEMEKV
+346 SLNKLLDSEMDKV
-359 CRLLKEYKRPYRT
+359 CRLLKQYKRPYR
-372 IILNKCDEF
+372 IITLNKCNEF

-396 LAYLNNLNPF
+396 LAYMNNLNPF

>member
-1 MKHNIDSCFIDSVI
+1 MKHNINNCFIDSSI
-15 KKDLFKSSLKKTSFI
+15 KKDSFKSSLKKTNFI
-30 IDKIKKSKDPLLL
+30 IDQIKKSKDPLLL

-48 FYNYEKKKINKLAS
+48 FNN
-62 YYQKKFKDVIVL
+62 YQKKEINNLALYHQKNFKDVIVL

-80 KAGRTFVQIAYR
+80 KSGRTFVQIAYR

-98 KLPQITFLEN
+98 KFPKITFLEN

-114 NDLFKKKKI
+114 NDLFKKI
-123 NLKKTGIIVISKSGE
+123 NLKKTGVIVISKSGE
-138 TNETLVQFLIFL
+138 TNETLIQFLIFL
-150 SKYRK
+150 SKYKK
-155 NFGKEKIQKHFTVI
+155 NFQKKIHKHFTVI
-169 TKKGNSSLR
+169 TKKDSSALR
-178 NLANDFLID
+178 NLANNFSIE
-187 VIDLDNNLSGRF
+187 VIDIDDNLSGRF

-211 ISGLNIKKIT
+211 ISGLKIDKIT
-221 EGASSLLNKSLK
+221 EGALSLLKKSLK
-233 KQRKVPSEGAALH
+233 KTQSIPAEGAALH
-246 HAAQN
+246 YAAQN

-276 IAESL
+276 VAESL
-281 GKKNTG
+281 GKKNIG
-287 FTPIHSMGATDQHSL
+287 FTPVHSMGATDQHSL

-311 DKLITFIT
+311 DKIITFIT

-325 QIKINK
+325 KIKINK
-331 NLISKVKKLFFLKKK
+331 NLISKVKKLLFLKKE

-359 CRLLKEYKRPYRT
+359 CKLLNEYKRPYRT
-372 IILNKCDEF
+372 IILDKCEEF

-414 KSISLK
+414 KLINLK

>member
-1 MKHNIDSCFIDSVI
+1 MKHNINNCFIDSVI
-15 KKDLFKSSLKKTSFI
+15 KKDSYKSSLKKINFI
-30 IDKIKKSKDPLLL
+30 IDQIKKSKEPLLL

-48 FYNYEKKKINKLAS
+48 FNNYQKEELNKLGS
-62 YYQKKFKDVIVL
+62 YYQKNFKDVIIL

-92 TFGRNP
+92 TFGRSP
-98 KLPQITFLEN
+98 KFPKITFLEN
-108 IDFQDF
+108 IHFQDY
-114 NDLFKKKKI
+114 NDLFKKI

-150 SKYRK
+150 SKY
-155 NFGKEKIQKHFTVI
+155 KESFQKQKIEKYFTVI
-169 TKKGNSSLR
+169 TKKGSSSLR
-178 NLANDFLID
+178 NLANDFSIG

-199 SAFSPVGLLPAA
+199 SAFSPIGLLPAA
-211 ISGLNIKKIT
+211 ISGLNVQNIT
-221 EGASSLLNKSLK
+221 KGALSLLNEYLK
-233 KQRKVPSEGAALH
+233 KQQIIPSEGAALH
-246 HAAQN
+246 YAAQN

-266 RNFGFWHEQL
+266 RNFGYWHEQL

-281 GKKNTG
+281 GKKNKG
-287 FTPIHSMGATDQHSL
+287 FTPVHSMGATDQHSL

-325 QIKINK
+325 QIKINN
-331 NLISKVKKLFFLKKK
+331 NLISKVKKLSFLKKE

-359 CRLLKEYKRPYRT
+359 CRLLNEYKRPYRT
-372 IILNKCDEF
+372 IILNKCAEF

-414 KSISLK
+414 KSIKLK

>member
-1 MKHNIDSCFIDSVI
+1 MKHNIDNCFIDSVI
-15 KKDLFKSSLKKTSFI
+15 KKDLFESSLKKTNFI
-30 IDKIKKSKDPLLL
+30 IDEIKKSKDPLLL
-43 SFLNQ
+43 AFLNQ
-48 FYNYEKKKINKLAS
+48 FSNYGKKKINKLAL
-62 YYQKKFKDVIVL
+62 YHQKNFKDVIIL

-114 NDLFKKKKI
+114 NDLFKKI

-155 NFGKEKIQKHFTVI
+155 NFEKKKMQRYFTVI

-178 NLANDFLID
+178 NLANDFSID
-187 VIDLDNNLSGRF
+187 IIDLDSNLSGRF

-211 ISGLNIKKIT
+211 ISGLDITKIRK
-221 EGASSLLNKSLK
+221 GALSLINEFLK
-233 KQRKVPSEGAALH
+233 KKHKISCEGSAIH
-246 HAAQN
+246 YAAQN

-266 RNFGFWHEQL
+266 RNFGYWHEQL

-281 GKKNTG
+281 GKKNLG

-325 QIKINK
+325 QIKISD
-331 NLISKVKKLFFLKKK
+331 NLISKIKKLSFLKKK
-346 SLNKLLDFEMEKV
+346 SLNTLLDFEMQKV
-359 CRLLKEYKRPYRT
+359 CRLLQKYKRPYRT
-372 IILNKCDEF
+372 IILNKCEEF
-381 EIGYLMMNFMLETII
+381 EIGYLMMNFMLETIV

-414 KSISLK
+414 KSINLK

>member
-1 MKHNIDSCFIDSVI
+1 MKHNINNCFIDSVI
-15 KKDLFKSSLKKTSFI
+15 KKDSYKSSLKKINFI
-30 IDKIKKSKDPLLL
+30 IDQIKKSKEPLLL

-48 FYNYEKKKINKLAS
+48 FNNYQKEELNKLGS
-62 YYQKKFKDVIVL
+62 YYQKNFKDVIIL

-92 TFGRNP
+92 TFGRSP
-98 KLPQITFLEN
+98 KFPKITFLEN

-114 NDLFKKKKI
+114 NDLFKKI

-150 SKYRK
+150 SKY
-155 NFGKEKIQKHFTVI
+155 KESFQKQKIEKYFTVI
-169 TKKGNSSLR
+169 TKKGSSSLR
-178 NLANDFLID
+178 NLANDFSIG

-199 SAFSPVGLLPAA
+199 SAFSPIGLLPAA
-211 ISGLNIKKIT
+211 ISGLNVQNIT
-221 EGASSLLNKSLK
+221 KGALSLLNEYLK
-233 KQRKVPSEGAALH
+233 KQQIIPSEGAALH
-246 HAAQN
+246 YAAQN

-266 RNFGFWHEQL
+266 RNFGYWHEQL

-281 GKKNTG
+281 GKKNKG
-287 FTPIHSMGATDQHSL
+287 FTPVHSMGATDQHSL

-325 QIKINK
+325 QIKINN
-331 NLISKVKKLFFLKKK
+331 NLISKVKKLSFLKKE

-359 CRLLKEYKRPYRT
+359 CKLLKEYKRPFRT
-372 IILNKCDEF
+372 IELNKCAEF

-414 KSISLK
+414 KSIKLK

>member
-1 MKHNIDSCFIDSVI
+1 MKHNINSCFVDNVI
-15 KKDLFKSSLKKTSFI
+15 KKDLFKSSLKKINFI
-30 IDKIKKSKDPLLL
+30 IDQIKKSKESLLL

-48 FYNYEKKKINKLAS
+48 FNNYQKEKLNKLAS
-62 YYQKKFKDVIVL
+62 YYQKNFKDVIIL

-98 KLPQITFLEN
+98 KLPKITFLEN

-114 NDLFKKKKI
+114 NDLFKKI

-150 SKYRK
+150 SKY
-155 NFGKEKIQKHFTVI
+155 KESFQKQKIEKYFTVI
-169 TKKGNSSLR
+169 TKKGSSSLR
-178 NLANDFLID
+178 NLANDFSIG
-187 VIDLDNNLSGRF
+187 VIDLDKNLSGRF
-199 SAFSPVGLLPAA
+199 SAFSPIGLLPAA
-211 ISGLNIKKIT
+211 ISGLNVENIT
-221 EGASSLLNKSLK
+221 KGALSLLNKYLN
-233 KQRKVPSEGAALH
+233 KQQIIPSEGAALH
-246 HAAQN
+246 YAAQN

-266 RNFGFWHEQL
+266 RNFGYWHEQL

-281 GKKNTG
+281 GKKNKG

-319 LKKQKD
+319 LKRQKD
-325 QIKINK
+325 QIKINN
-331 NLISKVKKLFFLKKK
+331 NLISKVKKLSFLKKE

-359 CRLLKEYKRPYRT
+359 CRLLNEYKRPYRT
-372 IILNKCDEF
+372 IILNKCAEF

-414 KSISLK
+414 KSIKLK

>member
-1 MKHNIDSCFIDSVI
+1 MKHNYNSFFLGSAKNKELLKTTLKKIDPII
-15 KKDLFKSSLKKTSFI
+15 KKIKDGENQYLSAFLK
-30 IDKIKKSKDPLLL
+30 
-43 SFLNQ
+43 Q
-48 FYNYEKKKINKLAS
+48 FSNFDQKNINNLAK
-62 YYQKKFKDVIVL
+62 YHQKNFKDVIIL

-98 KLPQITFLEN
+98 KFPKITFLEN

-114 NDLFKKKKI
+114 KDLFKKI
-123 NLKKTGIIVISKSGE
+123 VLKKTGVIVISKSGE

-150 SKYRK
+150 TKFKKIFS
-155 NFGKEKIQKHFTVI
+155 EKKIKKHFVII

-178 NLANDFLID
+178 RLANDFSINIINID
-187 VIDLDNNLSGRF
+187 SNLSGRF

-211 ISGLNIKKIT
+211 ISGLNIKKISK
-221 EGASSLLNKSLK
+221 GALFMLDKCLK
-233 KQRKVPSEGAALH
+233 KKEKTPSEGAAIH
-246 HAAQN
+246 FIAQK

-281 GKKNTG
+281 GKKNVG
-287 FTPIHSMGATDQHSL
+287 FTPLHSMGATDQHSL

-325 QIKINK
+325 QIKISNK
-331 NLISKVKKLFFLKKK
+331 LLSKIKKLSFLKKK
-346 SLNKLLDFEMEKV
+346 SLNKLLDFEMQKV
-359 CRLLKEYKRPYRT
+359 CKLLDEYKKPYR
-372 IILNKCDEF
+372 ILILEKCEEF

-396 LAYLNNLNPF
+396 LAFLNNLNPF

-414 KSISLK
+414 KSINLK